1 LLSYKEAFSLPFS
14 SMDMKYDSLATK
26 EEKERERRPL
36 ERRVTK
42 RKV

>member
-1 LLSYKEAFSLPFS
+1 
-14 SMDMKYDSLATK
+14 MDMKYDSLATK

-42 RKV
+42 KRKV